1 MRWRR
6 LALMDVYAWGVPK
19 EKKAMTKID
28 ETTRA
33 HRRLKARTIE
43 FKAIEFETAHEA
55 IQWTEAD
62 LPVRC
67 TQTGG
72 RGVAV
77 LVDGKN
83 FVVDRAEADRLAAAG
98 VEFAYLCDHEMPDG
112 EHRII
117 TVPVN

>member
-1 MRWRR
+1 M
-6 LALMDVYAWGVPK
+6 
-19 EKKAMTKID
+19 
-28 ETTRA
+28 
-33 HRRLKARTIE
+33 TIE

-62 LPVRC
+62 
-67 TQTGG
+67 G

-83 FVVDRAEADRLAAAG
+83 LVVDRAEADRLAAAG

-112 EHRII
+112 EHRIV